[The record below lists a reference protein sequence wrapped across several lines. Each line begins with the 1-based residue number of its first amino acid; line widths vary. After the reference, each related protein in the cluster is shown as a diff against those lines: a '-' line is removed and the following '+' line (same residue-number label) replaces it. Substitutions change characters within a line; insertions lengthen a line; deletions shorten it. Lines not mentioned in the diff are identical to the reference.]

1 MHHPCIAIPLRSE
14 ARSFSRGIPV
24 NHTPHLH
31 ALSVRAVRET
41 EVDLVFAFIRELA
54 QYERLADQVTATRD
68 DIHAALFGPRPY
80 AEAVLGCIDGEP
92 CGFALFFHNF
102 STFVGK
108 PGLYLEDLYVRPAA
122 RGRGLGSALLAWLA
136 RLALERGCGRFEWA
150 VLDWNEPALKVYRG
164 LGARAAD
171 EWILYRLSG
180 EPLATLAAK
189 AALLLS
195 QKKGGPS

>member
-1 MHHPCIAIPLRSE
+1 MKRMPAAHDVSI
-14 ARSFSRGIPV
+14 
-24 NHTPHLH
+24 
-31 ALSVRAVRET
+31 RAVREH
-41 EVDLVFAFIRELA
+41 EVDLVLAFIRELA

-68 DIHAALFGPRPY
+68 DIHQALFGPRPY

-102 STFVGK
+102 STFLGK
-108 PGLYLEDLYVRPAA
+108 PGLYLEDLYVRPVA
-122 RGRGLGSALLAWLA
+122 RGRGLGSHMLAWLA

-171 EWILYRLSG
+171 DWTLYRVTG
-180 EPLATLAAK
+180 EALAALAAK
-189 AALLLS
+189 A
-195 QKKGGPS
+195 

>member
-1 MHHPCIAIPLRSE
+1 MPDS
-14 ARSFSRGIPV
+14 
-24 NHTPHLH
+24 H
-31 ALSVRAVRET
+31 ALSIRAVCED
-41 EVDLVFAFIRELA
+41 EVELVLAFIHELA

-80 AEAVLGCIDGEP
+80 AEAVLGCLDGEP

-102 STFVGK
+102 STFLGK

-122 RGRGLGSALLAWLA
+122 RGRGLGSQLLAWLA

-171 EWILYRLSG
+171 DWTIYRVAG
-180 EPLATLAAK
+180 PALAELAAK
-189 AALLLS
+189 VAV
-195 QKKGGPS
+195 QE

>member
-1 MHHPCIAIPLRSE
+1 MKPAH
-14 ARSFSRGIPV
+14 
-24 NHTPHLH
+24 
-31 ALSVRAVRET
+31 LSVRAVRED
-41 EVDLVFAFIRELA
+41 EIDLVLAFIRELA
-54 QYERLADQVTATRD
+54 EYEHLAHEVHATADAIR
-68 DIHAALFGPRPY
+68 AALFGARPY
-80 AEAVLGCIDGEP
+80 AEAVIGCLDGQA

-122 RGRGLGSALLAWLA
+122 RGRGLGSYMLAWLA

-171 EWILYRLSG
+171 EWTLHRITG
-180 EPLATLAAK
+180 EALVQLAAK
-189 AALLLS
+189 A
-195 QKKGGPS
+195 